1 MASPVP
7 DLGPVELGLRVLGA
21 AVLGGAV
28 GFERQLRHQSAGFRT
43 HILVSLGAA
52 LFTLAGAYGV
62 EPFFRPGPGTGVS
75 FDPTRVAAQVV
86 TGIGFLGAG
95 AIIRTG
101 ASVRGLTTAA
111 ALWVTAA
118 IGLAVGLGYWSGAVA
133 ITVTTLVALYALRW
147 LEEGPMR
154 RLSPNEHELVVD
166 ALPTLT
172 VADLTETI
180 GRHKG
185 RIQSIHVQAHDGD
198 SRRLVLLVRLPFS
211 AEAAELADSIGALDG
226 VSAVDWRS

>member
-1 MASPVP
+1 MANPVP
-7 DLGPVELGLRVLGA
+7 DLSALELGLRVLGA

-43 HILVSLGAA
+43 HILVSLGAC

-62 EPFFRPGPGTGVS
+62 APFFARPDAELS

-101 ASVRGLTTAA
+101 ANVRGLTTAA

-118 IGLAVGLGYWSGAVA
+118 IGLAAGLGYWAGAVA
-133 ITVTTLVALYALRW
+133 VTVTTVVALYALRW
-147 LEEGPMR
+147 LEQGWLR
-154 RLSPNEHELVVD
+154 RLSPNQHEYVVE

-172 VADLTETI
+172 VAALSQAVE
-180 GRHKG
+180 RSNG
-185 RIQSIHVQAHDGD
+185 RIEAIHLERQDDD
-198 SRRLVLLVRLPFS
+198 SRRLTLLVRLPLAGGAAQL
-211 AEAAELADSIGALDG
+211 AEALGALDG
-226 VSAVDWRS
+226 AASVDWTS